1 MIGSKVTGTK
11 ITAFKN
17 RITKDT
23 KSPQP
28 SRNPSAGG

>member
-11 ITAFKN
+11 ISAFRN

-23 KSPQP
+23 KSPQLR
-28 SRNPSAGG
+28 RNPSAGG